1 MNMSKLTSRKIPGYL
16 LFAGLVLLLGSCR
29 SCPIESCHTR
39 KVHLHSGV
47 KYRGQ
52 PLWKM
57 QSPAIGQK
65 IKTYNPKAGT
75 HPQDKSK
82 PLK

>member
-1 MNMSKLTSRKIPGYL
+1 MRFFVRILP
-16 LFAGLVLLLGSCR
+16 GLVLLLVGCR
-29 SCPIESCHTR
+29 TCPMQTCHVR

-57 QSPAIGQK
+57 QNPEIGQK
-65 IKTYNPKAGT
+65 IKTHGQKAGSN
-75 HPQDKSK
+75 PQDKK
-82 PLK
+82 QFIK